1 MQNMD
6 FYEGRHLRDIPS
18 QYDRV
23 DPEFF
28 TRGSMLNGRE
38 QDLHRKKATGMF
50 TIITALI
57 IVSFTAGLV
66 FGIKF
71 AGGSDRKI
79 VDDRTMNAVSNI
91 SARMSEA
98 IKDAASSGK
107 TASEVYP
114 KAEYPFVIQLSK
126 KYGENEIK
134 DVAQF
139 LSGKGH
145 TVIVSHNNG
154 TYRIFTGPYKTE
166 LDAKKSLTE
175 ISLYKQYAI
184 STNAQI
190 IKRI

>member
-6 FYEGRHLRDIPS
+6 FYEGRNMRDIPS

-28 TRGSMLNGRE
+28 TRGAMLNGRD
-38 QDLHRKKATGMF
+38 QDFHSRKAKGLF
-50 TIITALI
+50 TIITGLI
-57 IVSFTAGLV
+57 IISFTAGLV
-66 FGIKF
+66 IGIKF
-71 AGGSDRKI
+71 AGGADRKI
-79 VDDRTMNAVSNI
+79 VDDRTMNAVNSI
-91 SARMSEA
+91 SAKMSEA

-107 TASEVYP
+107 PANEVYP
-114 KAEYPFVIQLSK
+114 KAEYPFVIQLAK
-126 KYGENEIK
+126 EYGEADINN
-134 DVAQF
+134 VAKF

-145 TVIVSHNNG
+145 TVIVSQNNG
-154 TYRIFTGPYKTE
+154 SYRIFTGPYKTE
-166 LDAKKSLTE
+166 LEAKKSLSE

>member
-18 QYDRV
+18 QFDRV

-28 TRGSMLNGRE
+28 TRGSMLNGRD
-38 QDLHRKKATGMF
+38 QDFQRKKATGMF

-57 IVSFTAGLV
+57 IISFTTGLV
-66 FGIKF
+66 IGIKF
-71 AGGSDRKI
+71 AGGSERKI
-79 VDDRTMNAVSNI
+79 VDDRTMNAVNSI
-91 SARMSEA
+91 SAKMSEA
-98 IKDAASSGK
+98 IKDTSAPVK

-114 KAEYPFVIQLSK
+114 KSEYPFVIQLSK
-126 KYGENEIK
+126 EYAEGEIK
-134 DVAQF
+134 TVAQF
-139 LSGKGH
+139 LSTKGH
-145 TVIVSHNNG
+145 TVIVSQSNG
-154 TYRIFTGPYKTE
+154 AFRIFTGPYKNET
-166 LDAKKSLTE
+166 DAKKSLSE

>member
-28 TRGSMLNGRE
+28 TRGAMPNGRE
-38 QDLHRKKATGMF
+38 HDHHGKKATGMF

-57 IVSFTAGLV
+57 IVSFTAGLAI
-66 FGIKF
+66 GIKF

-98 IKDAASSGK
+98 IKEASSSGK

-114 KAEYPFVIQLSK
+114 KSEYPFVIQLSQ
-126 KYGENEIK
+126 KYGEDEIK
-134 DVAQF
+134 NVARF

-145 TVIVSHNNG
+145 TVIVSQNKG
-154 TYRIFTGPYKTE
+154 SYRIFTGPYKTE
-166 LDAKKSLTE
+166 LDAKKSLSE
-175 ISLYKQYAI
+175 ISLYRQYAI

>member
-28 TRGSMLNGRE
+28 TRGSMLNGRD
-38 QDLHRKKATGMF
+38 QDFHRKKATGMF
-50 TIITALI
+50 TIIIALI
-57 IVSFTAGLV
+57 IISFTTGLV
-66 FGIKF
+66 IGIKF

-79 VDDRTMNAVSNI
+79 VDDRTMNAVNSL
-91 SARMSEA
+91 SSKMSEA
-98 IKDAASSGK
+98 IKDTASSGK
-107 TASEVYP
+107 PVSEVYP
-114 KAEYPFVIQLSK
+114 KSEYPFVIQLSK
-126 KYGENEIK
+126 EYGEGEIK
-134 DVAQF
+134 NVAQF

-145 TVIVSHNNG
+145 TVIVSQNNG
-154 TYRIFTGPYKTE
+154 SFRIFTGPYKSE
-166 LDAKKSLTE
+166 GDAKKSLSE